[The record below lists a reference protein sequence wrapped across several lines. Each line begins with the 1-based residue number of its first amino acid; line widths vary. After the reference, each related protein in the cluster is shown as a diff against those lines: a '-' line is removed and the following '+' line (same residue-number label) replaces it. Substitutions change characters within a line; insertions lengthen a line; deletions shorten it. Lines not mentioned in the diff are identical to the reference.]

1 MALVCSCLAVS
12 ERKVVK
18 AIAHGASS
26 VDEIGERCGAG
37 TCCGGCHPSLEAL
50 LRTHV
55 QTRPD
60 PAGSGPFSPA
70 LA

>member
-12 ERKVVK
+12 DRKVVK
-18 AIAHGASS
+18 AIAQGAST

-37 TCCGGCHPSLEAL
+37 TCCGACHPSLEAL
-50 LRTHV
+50 LRTHAPV
-55 QTRPD
+55 RSDVAEPG
-60 PAGSGPFSPA
+60 AFRPA